1 MRKAMKYYD
10 ALAARAVKN
19 GHAIDVYSCALD
31 QTGLA
36 EMKSCYSATNGK
48 PLSFIQR

>member
-1 MRKAMKYYD
+1 MHFQATKFYD

-19 GHAIDVYSCALD
+19 GHVMDIYSCDLD

-36 EMKSCYSATNGK
+36 EMKSIFNSSGGEE
-48 PLSFIQR
+48 I